1 MSHDVTE
8 DHETEISVAFIE
20 CHARG
25 GVSVGGDEDVGGLE
39 DVAEVG
45 AASTDAHGVE
55 DEVAPVAFF
64 LLRLALENVDV
75 LGIGGVHLNE
85 APEIFISIATI
96 GKYNQFAAHSAMLAY
111 SRPLYMVF

>member
-8 DHETEISVAFIE
+8 DHETEISVAFVE

-25 GVSVGGDEDVGGLE
+25 GVGVGGGEDVGLLE

-45 AASTDAHGVE
+45 AASADAHRMH

-64 LLRLALENVDV
+64 LLRLALEDVDV
-75 LGIGGVHLNE
+75 LGIGGVHHNLQL
-85 APEIFISIATI
+85 P
-96 GKYNQFAAHSAMLAY
+96 
-111 SRPLYMVF
+111 